1 MGNRKLLFLSHHVY
15 LFDIP
20 VTKYQERLDS
30 EYPKL
35 VSDLQTGNQHR
46 LREVYETY
54 RMPFL
59 AWAVT
64 RFSCQEE
71 EAREVYQE
79 VILAFYENVVNGK
92 INTLNSKLQT
102 YLFGIG
108 KFILLKRIEKAR
120 RLDELGEESL
130 DIAIPADQLPGYEAE
145 QTERSATML
154 SAINQLGENCRD
166 LLIHVYYHR
175 LSGEIIAER
184 LGYKNSDVV
193 KSQKARCMKKLRTLV
208 QNTFSR
214 EDL

>member
-1 MGNRKLLFLSHHVY
+1 M
-15 LFDIP
+15 
-20 VTKYQERLDS
+20 TKYQERIDS

-35 VSDLQTGNQHR
+35 VSDLQAGQQDR
-46 LREVYETY
+46 LREVYEAY
-54 RMPFL
+54 RKPFL
-59 AWAVT
+59 LWANS
-64 RFSCQEE
+64 RFHCSEE
-71 EAREVYQE
+71 EAREVYQDL
-79 VILAFYENVVNGK
+79 ILAFYENVMNGK
-92 INTLNSKLQT
+92 VNTLNSKLQT

-108 KFILLKRIEKAR
+108 KFILLKRIDKGK
-120 RLDELGEESL
+120 RLDALGDDSL
-130 DIAIPADQLPGYEAE
+130 DISIPADQLPGFETE

-154 SAINQLGENCRD
+154 SAINQLGDNCRD